1 MRKIVDLYV
10 QSARFLRINC
20 VILAVLCNFSA
31 LAYTIDPNNTH
42 IARGVDNYVDLTNL
56 LARADIETII
66 VTKCITLKD
75 GAILDGDSSDGEKT
89 IQVEHPFLPESGR
102 VRIGLNSERKTEILE
117 PAANSYSTNCLFEV
131 EANAKVTIKNL
142 TLMGGFAG
150 SRIVNEKP
158 SVGGIDNYG
167 FLKMENVDMLRTGT
181 ALLNRPHARALLVE
195 CNIVR
200 NANWYGGGILN
211 FSEQGNDEYTNGGTL
226 LMDRCSLTENESLGP
241 EHGGGAA
248 ENQGLMLLNN
258 CIVANNASTEIGGG
272 INNCKGGRLFVM
284 NSTFTGNVTT
294 STAYGT
300 MAGGAIGN
308 AGGAS
313 HVHIVNSILAYN
325 GYDNGSRV
333 ASSSVGNY
341 DEDSEVHVSMLHS
354 AYDAVSGLPRIEM
367 DGTTKE
373 YSDLFGNIQNEGVVA
388 AGAQNE
394 NGKTSTFDHP
404 LVARGENDDSWALSP
419 AMRSQTE
426 DHYVFQNSV
435 TTYFAY
441 EGFFD
446 QDMHIHM
453 AFETNGVV
461 TALGTAVSIP
471 PEEEREKSKVTVA
484 FDGTSSRSENNFIGA
499 AAVVVKAPGTD
510 VKDEIFYTVKLGE
523 FTGGHV
529 SGVTIYNDSYREGAV
544 VTVHGIPDSAHYLDG
559 WILDKENVDDDDEV
573 KVSGSEQQYIF
584 SFEVTDHITITP
596 IFKPVVTQI
605 IRVRQRYPWNNLVD
619 IDYTVAEKDAIDYRL
634 VFIATYTDDNGEEKT
649 LQLKSFVKNS
659 GKNEQGKFVEQR
671 LGQKRDLR
679 VDGSHRVTWDSA
691 KDGVRLK
698 NKAIHFKLLAC
709 EGDER

>member
-1 MRKIVDLYV
+1 
-10 QSARFLRINC
+10 
-20 VILAVLCNFSA
+20 
-31 LAYTIDPNNTH
+31 
-42 IARGVDNYVDLTNL
+42 
-56 LARADIETII
+56 
-66 VTKCITLKD
+66 
-75 GAILDGDSSDGEKT
+75 
-89 IQVEHPFLPESGR
+89 
-102 VRIGLNSERKTEILE
+102 
-117 PAANSYSTNCLFEV
+117 
-131 EANAKVTIKNL
+131 
-142 TLMGGFAG
+142 
-150 SRIVNEKP
+150 
-158 SVGGIDNYG
+158 
-167 FLKMENVDMLRTGT
+167 
-181 ALLNRPHARALLVE
+181 
-195 CNIVR
+195 
-200 NANWYGGGILN
+200 
-211 FSEQGNDEYTNGGTL
+211 
-226 LMDRCSLTENESLGP
+226 
-241 EHGGGAA
+241 
-248 ENQGLMLLNN
+248 
-258 CIVANNASTEIGGG
+258 
-272 INNCKGGRLFVM
+272 
-284 NSTFTGNVTT
+284 
-294 STAYGT
+294 
-300 MAGGAIGN
+300 
-308 AGGAS
+308 
-313 HVHIVNSILAYN
+313 
-325 GYDNGSRV
+325 
-333 ASSSVGNY
+333 
-341 DEDSEVHVSMLHS
+341 
-354 AYDAVSGLPRIEM
+354 M

-441 EGFFD
+441 EGFFND
-446 QDMHIHM
+446 EMHIHM
-453 AFETNGVV
+453 AFETNVVVEINGVVETNVVV

-471 PEEEREKSKVTVA
+471 PLEERENSKVTVA

-499 AAVVVKAPGTD
+499 AAVAVKAPGTD
-510 VKDEIFYTVKLGE
+510 VNDEIFYTVTLGE

-529 SGVTIYNDSYREGAV
+529 SGVTIYNDSYREGTI

-559 WILDKENVDDDDEV
+559 WILDKKNVDDDEV
-573 KVSGSEQQYIF
+573 KVPGSEQQYIF

-659 GKNEQGKFVEQR
+659 GKNEQGKFEEQR

-698 NKAIHFKLLAC
+698 NKTIHFRLLAC